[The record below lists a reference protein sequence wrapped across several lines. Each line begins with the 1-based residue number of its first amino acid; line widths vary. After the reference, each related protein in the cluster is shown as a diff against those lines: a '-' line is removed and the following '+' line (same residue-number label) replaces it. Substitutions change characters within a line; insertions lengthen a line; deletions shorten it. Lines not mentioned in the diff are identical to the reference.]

1 MNALD
6 GVLADLVEADRDC
19 AYVTVKREP
28 LEELLADWAGRGDR
42 LALCCGLLTR
52 ARNELAQA
60 SGGRRDE
67 QLPPSSGNGSRE
79 STIGALDANLTES
92 FSAIAHHRHAIR
104 RELASRLKQVLRS
117 SIAEIGVHT
126 TDALVAG
133 NNELAERLE
142 SERQTVRIVMS
153 TIDAVV
159 NRLLQDEL
167 TAAAMRQAEG
177 RHAAP
182 ASVTGARPR
191 FNSN

>member
-28 LEELLADWAGRGDR
+28 LEELIADWAGRGDR
-42 LALCCGLLTR
+42 LALFCSLLTG

-79 STIGALDANLTES
+79 PTIGGLDAAITES

-133 NNELAERLE
+133 DNELAERLE
-142 SERQTVRIVMS
+142 SDRQTVRIVMS

-167 TAAAMRQAEG
+167 IAASMRQAEG
-177 RHAAP
+177 RYAAP
-182 ASVTGARPR
+182 AA
-191 FNSN
+191 

>member
-1 MNALD
+1 MNVLD
-6 GVLADLVEADRDC
+6 AVLADLVEADRDC

-28 LEELLADWAGRGDR
+28 LEELIADWAGRGDR
-42 LALCCGLLTR
+42 LVLLCDLLTR
-52 ARNELAQA
+52 AQNELAPA
-60 SGGRRDE
+60 SATPRDE
-67 QLPPSSGNGSRE
+67 QLPSRSLNGSRASMMRLLE
-79 STIGALDANLTES
+79 AAVTGSRT
-92 FSAIAHHRHAIR
+92 AIAHHRHAIR

-126 TDALVAG
+126 ALVAG
-133 NNELAERLE
+133 NNEFAERLE

-167 TAAAMRQAEG
+167 IAASMRQAEG

-182 ASVTGARPR
+182 AA
-191 FNSN
+191 

>member
-28 LEELLADWAGRGDR
+28 LEELIADWAGRGDR
-42 LALCCGLLTR
+42 LSLFCGLLTR

-60 SGGRRDE
+60 SATHQIE
-67 QLPPSSGNGSRE
+67 QPGSISLSRSSASG
-79 STIGALDANLTES
+79 THVLDTAVTES

-104 RELASRLKQVLRS
+104 RQLASRLKQVLRS
-117 SIAEIGVHT
+117 SITDIGAHI

-167 TAAAMRQAEG
+167 IAASIRQAEG

-182 ASVTGARPR
+182 AA
-191 FNSN
+191 

>member
-1 MNALD
+1 MTALD

-19 AYVTVKREP
+19 SYLTVKREP
-28 LEELLADWAGRGDR
+28 LEELIADWAARGDR
-42 LALCCGLLTR
+42 LALFCSLLTR
-52 ARNELAQA
+52 VRNELART
-60 SGGRRDE
+60 SGARRDE
-67 QLPPSSGNGSRE
+67 QLPPSSGNGTRE
-79 STIGALDANLTES
+79 STIGALDATVTES

-126 TDALVAG
+126 TEALIEG
-133 NNELAERLE
+133 DSELAERLE

-167 TAAAMRQAEG
+167 TVATASQSEE
-177 RHAAP
+177 RHAARR
-182 ASVTGARPR
+182 A
-191 FNSN
+191 

>member
-1 MNALD
+1 MSALD

-19 AYVTVKREP
+19 AYVAVKREP
-28 LEELLADWAGRGDR
+28 LEELIADWACRGDR
-42 LALCCGLLTR
+42 LALFCGLLTR

-79 STIGALDANLTES
+79 STIGALDATITES
-92 FSAIAHHRHAIR
+92 LSAIAHHRDTIR
-104 RELASRLKQVLRS
+104 RELASRLKQVLLS
-117 SIAEIGVHT
+117 SISEIGVHT

-142 SERQTVRIVMS
+142 SDRQTVRIVMS

-159 NRLLQDEL
+159 NRFLQDEL
-167 TAAAMRQAEG
+167 IAASIRQAEW
-177 RHAAP
+177 RHAAR
-182 ASVTGARPR
+182 AV
-191 FNSN
+191 

>member
-28 LEELLADWAGRGDR
+28 LEELIADWAGRGDR
-42 LALCCGLLTR
+42 LALFCSLLTR

-60 SGGRRDE
+60 SRGRRDE

-79 STIGALDANLTES
+79 PTIGALDATVTES
-92 FSAIAHHRHAIR
+92 FSAIAHHRHGIR

-126 TDALVAG
+126 TDALLAG

-167 TAAAMRQAEG
+167 IAASMRQAE
-177 RHAAP
+177 RRYAAP
-182 ASVTGARPR
+182 AA
-191 FNSN
+191 

>member
-28 LEELLADWAGRGDR
+28 LEELIADWAGRGDR
-42 LALCCGLLTR
+42 LALFCDLLTR

-60 SGGRRDE
+60 SVTHQIE
-67 QLPPSSGNGSRE
+67 KPGSISLSR
-79 STIGALDANLTES
+79 SRASLTQVLDTAVTES
-92 FSAIAHHRHAIR
+92 AVAIAHHRHAIR
-104 RELASRLKQVLRS
+104 RQLASRIKQVLRS
-117 SIAEIGVHT
+117 SITDMGAHI
-126 TDALVAG
+126 TDALIAG
-133 NNELAERLE
+133 SNELAERLE
-142 SERQTVRIVMS
+142 SDRQTVRIVMS

-167 TAAAMRQAEG
+167 IAASIRQAEG

-182 ASVTGARPR
+182 AA
-191 FNSN
+191 

>member
-42 LALCCGLLTR
+42 LALFCGLLMR

-67 QLPPSSGNGSRE
+67 QLPPSSNNGSQE
-79 STIGALDANLTES
+79 STIGALDATVTES

-104 RELASRLKQVLRS
+104 RELGWRLKQALRY
-117 SIAEIGVHT
+117 SIAEIGVRI
-126 TDALVAG
+126 TDALIEG
-133 NNELAERLE
+133 NSELAERLE

-167 TAAAMRQAEG
+167 TVGTASQSEA
-177 RHAAP
+177 RHAARP
-182 ASVTGARPR
+182 A
-191 FNSN
+191 

>member
-6 GVLADLVEADRDC
+6 GVLTDLVEADRDC

-28 LEELLADWAGRGDR
+28 LEELIADWAGRGDR
-42 LALCCGLLTR
+42 LALFGGLLTR

-60 SGGRRDE
+60 SATHPDE
-67 QLPPSSGNGSRE
+67 QLRPNLLSGSRE
-79 STIGALDANLTES
+79 SMIHALDATITES
-92 FSAIAHHRHAIR
+92 FSAIAHHRHSVR

-117 SIAEIGVHT
+117 SISEIGVHT
-126 TDALVAG
+126 TDALIDG
-133 NNELAERLE
+133 NSELAERLE
-142 SERQTVRIVMS
+142 SDRQTVRIVMS

-167 TAAAMRQAEG
+167 IAASIRQAEG

-182 ASVTGARPR
+182 AA
-191 FNSN
+191 

>member
-1 MNALD
+1 MNPLD

-19 AYVTVKREP
+19 AFVTVKREP
-28 LEELLADWAGRGDR
+28 LEELIADWAGRGDR
-42 LALCCGLLTR
+42 LALFCGLLMR
-52 ARNELAQA
+52 ARNDLARA
-60 SGGRRDE
+60 SVTPRDE
-67 QLPPSSGNGSRE
+67 QLQSSSLGGSRT
-79 STIGALDANLTES
+79 STIRVLDAAITES
-92 FSAIAHHRHAIR
+92 LSAIANHRHAIR

-142 SERQTVRIVMS
+142 SERQKVRIVMS
-153 TIDAVV
+153 TVDAVV

-167 TAAAMRQAEG
+167 IAASITQAEG

-182 ASVTGARPR
+182 AA
-191 FNSN
+191 

>member
-1 MNALD
+1 MNLP
-6 GVLADLVEADRDC
+6 RH
-19 AYVTVKREP
+19 
-28 LEELLADWAGRGDR
+28 R
-42 LALCCGLLTR
+42 LGTET
-52 ARNELAQA
+52 NSYQ
-60 SGGRRDE
+60 
-67 QLPPSSGNGSRE
+67 PSSGNGSRE
-79 STIGALDANLTES
+79 SMIGALDATVTES

-167 TAAAMRQAEG
+167 IAASIRQAEG

-182 ASVTGARPR
+182 AA
-191 FNSN
+191 